1 MHNHL
6 VDDLDTIAVALVIGM
21 QVCKFSS
28 QEPSVQL
35 NILANNEGW
44 KATYP
49 LLINQSLTH
58 LMHASIYADKV
69 WKHFYCSL
77 VCACDSS
84 SSPTQRGGG

>member
-6 VDDLDTIAVALVIGM
+6 VDNLDTIAIALVIGM
-21 QVCKFSS
+21 QVHKFSS
-28 QEPSVQL
+28 QEPSMQL

-58 LMHASIYADKV
+58 LVHTSIYAYKV

-77 VCACDSS
+77 VWACDS
-84 SSPTQRGGG
+84 